1 MTTTHSSDEG
11 TTEMT
16 TTMQA
21 IVHHRFGAPSDVLA
35 VETVPR
41 PVVGPDDVLIEIHAS
56 SANPYDW
63 HFIRAEPWF
72 MRFMASGLRTPK
84 LPIPGGD
91 LAGVVTN
98 VGANVTDFTAGDEV
112 YAFHH
117 GAFAE
122 YIAVPQHKVSR
133 KPHNLSFEEAAT
145 IPLAAVTALQGL
157 RDQGGIEAGDKVLII
172 GASGGVGSM
181 AVQMAKAIGA
191 HVTGVCSTKNLEF
204 VRSLGADEVIDY
216 TAGDFTRS
224 EANFDLVYQLGG
236 TYSARRL
243 RRIMA
248 PKAILI
254 QAMGDGGPILGPIP
268 TILAGLALSPFIS
281 QNVKMFTAVETREVL
296 DEIREMIESGQIRAV
311 VDRTFP
317 LSETGAAIEAIEQGS
332 PQGKV
337 AIRVRANS

>member
-1 MTTTHSSDEG
+1 MTATTPRDNEKSA
-11 TTEMT
+11 MT
-16 TTMQA
+16 DTMQA
-21 IVHHRFGAPSDVLA
+21 IVHHRFGAPSEVLA
-35 VETVPR
+35 LETVPR
-41 PVVGPDDVLIEIHAS
+41 PSVGDDDVLVRVRAS

-72 MRFMASGLRTPK
+72 IRLGTSGFRTPK

-91 LAGVVTN
+91 LAGVVEE
-98 VGANVTDFTAGDEV
+98 VGENVTDFTAGDEV

-122 YIAVPQHKVSR
+122 FIAVPQHKVSL
-133 KPHNLSFEEAAT
+133 KPSNLSFEEAAT

-157 RDQGGIEAGDKVLII
+157 RDHGGISAGDNVLII

-181 AVQMAKAIGA
+181 AVQMAKALDA
-191 HVTGVCSTKNLEF
+191 QVTGVCSTKNLDF
-204 VRSLGADEVIDY
+204 VRSLGADDVIDY
-216 TAGDFTRS
+216 TAGDFTKG
-224 EANFDLVYQLGG
+224 EGEYDLVYQLGG
-236 TYSARRL
+236 TYSARQL

-248 PKAILI
+248 RTGTLV

-268 TILAGLALSPFIS
+268 TILTGLAMNPFIS
-281 QNVKMFTAVETREVL
+281 QTVKMFTAVETREVL
-296 DEIREMIESGQIRAV
+296 DEIREMIEAGRLRPR

-317 LSETGAAIEAIEQGS
+317 LAETGKAIEVVESGS

-337 AIRVRANS
+337 AIEVG